1 MIRPNRS
8 TALAA
13 ACAVASITASP
24 ALAGEVFAGA
34 ATHNLDIGIA
44 VCCYERGADIQVGAR
59 TDPFARLLGGEL
71 RAHVL
76 GSVNTAGGVDFGAVG
91 LDLRYPLGDR
101 FYIAPGLGGA
111 IHDGPGQKFQAT
123 NDRIYF
129 GSRLL
134 FEPELSLGWTMSSNW
149 ATELSYTHLSH
160 AQLGGHHNPGMDQ
173 LGARVVYRFGR

>member
-111 IHDGPGQKFQAT
+111 AGVGVMADTRISFPRGGLSASASRAT
-123 NDRIYF
+123 FALLVPKSERCSSRIPI
-129 GSRLL
+129 SRATSRMC
-134 FEPELSLGWTMSSNW
+134 FMVSSVF
-149 ATELSYTHLSH
+149 
-160 AQLGGHHNPGMDQ
+160 
-173 LGARVVYRFGR
+173 RI